1 MCSVLCWGWAA
12 TLAEARQR
20 VGRDVCFFPMLCVEL
35 FSRVAERL
43 PRFRKRGKLR
53 QESLQQ
59 TEYLVKS
66 DVRFRGGQEGDG
78 EGWS

>member
-1 MCSVLCWGWAA
+1 
-12 TLAEARQR
+12 
-20 VGRDVCFFPMLCVEL
+20 MLCVEL